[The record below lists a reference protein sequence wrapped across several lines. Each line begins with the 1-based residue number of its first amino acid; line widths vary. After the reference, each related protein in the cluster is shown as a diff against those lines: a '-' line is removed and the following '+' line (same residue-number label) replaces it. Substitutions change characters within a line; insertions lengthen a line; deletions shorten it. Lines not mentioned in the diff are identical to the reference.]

1 MVEIQCHI
9 NIKKNGTV
17 FLDSSKT
24 SLLRAIDFNG
34 SLRSAAK
41 HLKISYQHAWNMM
54 NEMNHIAPEPLVTKQ
69 RGGTNGGGAQLSPY
83 GHRVLKEYRF
93 IESHV
98 LLLVEKLNVEIGL

>member
-17 FLDSSKT
+17 FIDSPKT
-24 SLLRAIDFNG
+24 FLLRAIDKHG
-34 SLRSAAK
+34 SLSSAAK

-54 NEMNHIAPEPLVTKQ
+54 NEMNRIAPEPLVTKQ
-69 RGGTNGGGAQLSPY
+69 RGGTNGGGARLTPY
-83 GHRVLKEYRF
+83 GQRVLKEYRY